1 MTRRRTE
8 LLDAILATELE
19 TETIFKRA
27 LTGEGTI
34 DDDSRERLL
43 NQTKKMDEDTWAI
56 LANIL
61 DDMAETNGGGWLA
74 VKRHA
79 DNSDVHEG
87 LRDRVYA
94 KINAGILKEKS
105 MKADK
110 DNDGDE
116 RAAKTTSKPS
126 AAKEKVSKESGEGG
140 EPSMEVKLMME
151 MMAKAD
157 GDVRNLLD
165 VISDRKKVQEIR
177 MSVYA
182 TEKAHAKLRK
192 NKEASSKEEA
202 MEILVGDRLSDPL
215 WVEELCFA
223 VEETATAK
231 LTSSAEAKA
240 SANNVGGGGGA
251 SAKWSDVKE
260 ATNFDNLNRAAKAK
274 KEHQQKDAEEAKA
287 SAEEAK
293 AKKKAE
299 AKERHEAEVRKA
311 AEAKAKR
318 VADALVRQEAEAKL
332 AAERRAARK
341 AEAEAAAKKAVH
353 PSQAT
358 TPTAALLLV

>member
-1 MTRRRTE
+1 MTRRTE
-8 LLDAILATELE
+8 LLDAMLATELE

-56 LANIL
+56 LATIL
-61 DDMAETNGGGWLA
+61 DDMAKMNGGWLA

-79 DNSDVHEG
+79 DNSDVHER

-94 KINAGILKEKS
+94 RINAGILKEKS
-105 MKADK
+105 MKAD
-110 DNDGDE
+110 DNDSDD

-126 AAKEKVSKESGEGG
+126 AAKKASKESSG
-140 EPSMEVKLMME
+140 EPSMEVKLMTE
-151 MMAKAD
+151 MMTKAK

-165 VISDRKKVQEIR
+165 VISDRKTVQEIR

-182 TEKAHAKLRK
+182 TEKAHAKSRE
-192 NKEASSKEEA
+192 NKEELPPSAEEA
-202 MEILVGDRLSDPL
+202 MEMLVGDRLSDPV

-231 LTSSAEAKA
+231 LTAEAKA
-240 SANNVGGGGGA
+240 SANT
-251 SAKWSDVKE
+251 SAKLSDVEE
-260 ATNFDNLNRAAKAK
+260 ATNFDNLNRAVAYGLEEADKRRQKAAEADKAK
-274 KEHQQKDAEEAKA
+274 KEQQQKE
-287 SAEEAK
+287 AEEAK

-341 AEAEAAAKKAVH
+341 AEAKKAVV
-353 PSQAT
+353 PPSSQAT
-358 TPTAALLLV
+358 TVRNKTPDATTLV

>member
-1 MTRRRTE
+1 MTRRTE
-8 LLDAILATELE
+8 LLDAMLATELE

-56 LANIL
+56 LATIL
-61 DDMAETNGGGWLA
+61 DDMAKMNGGWLA

-79 DNSDVHEG
+79 DNSDVHER

-94 KINAGILKEKS
+94 RINAGILKEKS
-105 MKADK
+105 MKAD
-110 DNDGDE
+110 NDDDE
-116 RAAKTTSKPS
+116 RASKPS
-126 AAKEKVSKESGEGG
+126 AAKKASKESSG

-151 MMAKAD
+151 MMLRAD
-157 GDVRNLLD
+157 GDARNLLD
-165 VISDRKKVQEIR
+165 VISDRKMVQEIR

-182 TEKAHAKLRK
+182 AEKANAKSRK
-192 NKEASSKEEA
+192 NKEASEEEE
-202 MEILVGDRLSDPL
+202 MEILVGDHRLSDPVC
-215 WVEELCFA
+215 VEELCFA

-231 LTSSAEAKA
+231 LTAEAKA
-240 SANNVGGGGGA
+240 SANT
-251 SAKWSDVKE
+251 SAKLSDVEE
-260 ATNFDNLNRAAKAK
+260 ATNFDNLNRAVAYGLEEANKRRQKKAAAEAVEEAK
-274 KEHQQKDAEEAKA
+274 KEQQQ
-287 SAEEAK
+287 K

-341 AEAEAAAKKAVH
+341 AEAKKAAV
-353 PSQAT
+353 PPSSQAT
-358 TPTAALLLV
+358 TVRNKTPDATTTLV

>member
-1 MTRRRTE
+1 MTRRTE
-8 LLDAILATELE
+8 LLDAMLATELE

-56 LANIL
+56 LATIL
-61 DDMAETNGGGWLA
+61 DDMAKMNGGWLA

-79 DNSDVHEG
+79 DNSDVHER

-94 KINAGILKEKS
+94 RINAGILKEKS
-105 MKADK
+105 MKAD
-110 DNDGDE
+110 DNDSDD

-126 AAKEKVSKESGEGG
+126 AAKKASKESSG
-140 EPSMEVKLMME
+140 EPSMEVKLMTE
-151 MMAKAD
+151 MMTKAK

-165 VISDRKKVQEIR
+165 VISDRKTVQEIR

-182 TEKAHAKLRK
+182 AEKANAKSRK
-192 NKEASSKEEA
+192 NKEASEEEE
-202 MEILVGDRLSDPL
+202 MEILVGDRLSDPV
-215 WVEELCFA
+215 WVEELCIA
-223 VEETATAK
+223 VEENATTTTTTAK
-231 LTSSAEAKA
+231 LTE
-240 SANNVGGGGGA
+240 
-251 SAKWSDVKE
+251 E
-260 ATNFDNLNRAAKAK
+260 ATNFDNLNRAVAYGLEEANKRRQKKAAAEAVEEAK
-274 KEHQQKDAEEAKA
+274 KEQQQKD
-287 SAEEAK
+287 AEEAK

-341 AEAEAAAKKAVH
+341 AEAKKAVV
-353 PSQAT
+353 PPSSQAT
-358 TPTAALLLV
+358 TVRNKTPDATTTLV

>member
-1 MTRRRTE
+1 MTRRTE
-8 LLDAILATELE
+8 LLDAMLATELE

-56 LANIL
+56 LATIL
-61 DDMAETNGGGWLA
+61 DDMAKMNGGWLA

-79 DNSDVHEG
+79 DNSDVHER

-94 KINAGILKEKS
+94 RINAGILKEKS
-105 MKADK
+105 MKAD
-110 DNDGDE
+110 DDDSDE

-126 AAKEKVSKESGEGG
+126 AAKKASKESSG
-140 EPSMEVKLMME
+140 EPSMEVKLMTE
-151 MMAKAD
+151 MMTKAK

-165 VISDRKKVQEIR
+165 VISDRKTVQEIR

-182 TEKAHAKLRK
+182 AEKANAKSRK
-192 NKEASSKEEA
+192 NKEASEEEE
-202 MEILVGDRLSDPL
+202 MEILVGDHRLSDPVC
-215 WVEELCFA
+215 VEELCFA

-231 LTSSAEAKA
+231 LTAEAKA
-240 SANNVGGGGGA
+240 SANT
-251 SAKWSDVKE
+251 SAKLSDVEE
-260 ATNFDNLNRAAKAK
+260 ATNFDNLNRAVAYGLEEANKRRQKKAAAEAVEEAK
-274 KEHQQKDAEEAKA
+274 KEQQQ
-287 SAEEAK
+287 K

-341 AEAEAAAKKAVH
+341 AEAKKAAV
-353 PSQAT
+353 PPSSQAT
-358 TPTAALLLV
+358 AVHTPDPADATTLV